1 MDATGFVLSIT
12 FTLVKL
18 LPQRA
23 LSARHGLILN
33 EPRPKFGVVGC
44 CLSST
49 SFRFQHTPA
58 ILVEITHL
66 TAAPL
71 RAEVIDR
78 IFCSQ
83 IWLKPSSYG
92 VMPCHT
98 RPCGRHVGKIPL
110 PALPQPS
117 IPPPFPHATTR
128 GNHGSPTEELTY
140 TIEIVQ
146 CGLAIDIIRRFSN
159 PTKSLHASRRY

>member
-12 FTLVKL
+12 FTLVK
-18 LPQRA
+18 PAAAAGVARPARFDPERA
-23 LSARHGLILN
+23 TAKVRRG
-33 EPRPKFGVVGC
+33 GM
-44 CLSST
+44 LSST

-146 CGLAIDIIRRFSN
+146 CGWR
-159 PTKSLHASRRY
+159 